1 MRFENTMAK
10 PEPTRNIAATTPGL
24 LSEPTRSD
32 VLSYV
37 KFGAP
42 SDRRSIA
49 ALYRAE
55 RSEEVTTAPSP
66 ELDGFLTVINLQPLA
81 PFTLKRNGRCIR
93 LPPMPR
99 GTVGIHDLRNEY
111 SAPTGLQRVFSL
123 NLVFSLAFL
132 EDMRSNSAQRAMD
145 LLKDRVGYDF
155 IDETLMHMALAVL
168 PQFQRPET
176 ANLLFIDQMMIAAV
190 THLTG
195 RYGSAHSSTLAPGR
209 LSVRHERLAKEFL
222 ISNLR
227 GNVALSDVAIACG
240 LSSAYLARS
249 FKKATGMPPYKWL
262 LMQRLDLARTLLQS
276 TDDTLTDIADACGFS
291 DQSHFTRAFSR
302 LQGVSP
308 GAWRRLKRL

>member
-1 MRFENTMAK
+1 M
-10 PEPTRNIAATTPGL
+10 
-24 LSEPTRSD
+24 
-32 VLSYV
+32 
-37 KFGAP
+37 
-42 SDRRSIA
+42 
-49 ALYRAE
+49 
-55 RSEEVTTAPSP
+55 
-66 ELDGFLTVINLQPLA
+66 
-81 PFTLKRNGRCIR
+81 
-93 LPPMPR
+93 
-99 GTVGIHDLRNEY
+99 
-111 SAPTGLQRVFSL
+111 
-123 NLVFSLAFL
+123 
-132 EDMRSNSAQRAMD
+132 
-145 LLKDRVGYDF
+145 
-155 IDETLMHMALAVL
+155 

-190 THLTG
+190 THLTAK
-195 RYGSAHSSTLAPGR
+195 YGPARSSTLAPGP

-222 ISNLR
+222 LSNLR
-227 GNVALSDVAIACG
+227 GNVTLSDVAIACG